1 MADAY
6 DVIIVGTD
14 AGGRDLALLGKSIL
28 LLERGGWLPREKEN
42 WSAEDVFV
50 DRQYVSKEMWLD
62 KAGAPIQPGVHYF
75 VGGATKMYGAA
86 LYRQRERDF
95 GEFRHQDGLS
105 PAWPMSYA
113 EIEPY
118 YTRAESLYQV
128 HDARGEDLNERPY
141 PRPAVSHE
149 PRIQQLRDDLVRAGY
164 HPVSRAV
171 RHPVGRRR
179 PAVQRM
185 RPLSRLRWLFLPSSR
200 QGRRR
205 GDRGSTGVA
214 VSQCDALDECA
225 GHPAQD
231 EPDRNRGHRGGR
243 RSRRRHRNLPG
254 GIVVVSCLAA
264 NSARLLLASANDKH
278 PGGFA
283 NLNVP
288 ALNIVAASLFSR
300 RVDTAVLALNALLG
314 LGTTLALVLVA
325 VFVGLDSW
333 WRLALAVGLLL
344 AALIAWIV
352 FLPLARGRASQEALV
367 GLSRRFCLFASF
379 VLLYGVVE
387 TINGNG
393 AILYMKGVLR
403 ADPRFAAL
411 ALALFWAPATAGRL
425 LFAGVEPWL
434 PSRHTFRLLPCVVGV
449 ATALVA
455 SSAVGHGVAAFGA
468 APLHDRL
475 GVGLRTLFGG
485 AAAIALGLSARSVL
499 IIRDEPVAVPC
510 AGSRA
515 AATKSRRR

>member
-1 MADAY
+1 M
-6 DVIIVGTD
+6 
-14 AGGRDLALLGKSIL
+14 
-28 LLERGGWLPREKEN
+28 
-42 WSAEDVFV
+42 
-50 DRQYVSKEMWLD
+50 
-62 KAGAPIQPGVHYF
+62 
-75 VGGATKMYGAA
+75 
-86 LYRQRERDF
+86 
-95 GEFRHQDGLS
+95 
-105 PAWPMSYA
+105 
-113 EIEPY
+113 
-118 YTRAESLYQV
+118 
-128 HDARGEDLNERPY
+128 
-141 PRPAVSHE
+141 
-149 PRIQQLRDDLVRAGY
+149 
-164 HPVSRAV
+164 
-171 RHPVGRRR
+171 
-179 PAVQRM
+179 
-185 RPLSRLRWLFLPSSR
+185 
-200 QGRRR
+200 
-205 GDRGSTGVA
+205 
-214 VSQCDALDECA
+214 
-225 GHPAQD
+225 
-231 EPDRNRGHRGGR
+231 
-243 RSRRRHRNLPG
+243 
-254 GIVVVSCLAA
+254 VSCLAA

-333 WRLALAVGLLL
+333 WGLPLAVGLLL
-344 AALIAWIV
+344 AALNAWIV
-352 FLPLARGRASQEALV
+352 FLPLARGWASQEALA

-379 VLLYGVVE
+379 ALLYGVVE

-449 ATALVA
+449 AFVATALVA
-455 SSAVGHGVAAFGA
+455 SSAVGLGTAAFTVAGPGGSALLPRTISLGGPQAPAGELIASYQIGYGVAAFGA